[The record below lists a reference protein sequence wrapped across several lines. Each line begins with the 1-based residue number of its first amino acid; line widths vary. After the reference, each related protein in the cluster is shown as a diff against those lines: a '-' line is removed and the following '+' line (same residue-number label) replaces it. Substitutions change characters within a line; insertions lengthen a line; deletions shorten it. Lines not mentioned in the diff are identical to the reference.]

1 MNKYMCAWLKNVFAY
16 IKHDHKMV
24 VFSTETSSGDISLYG
39 YNKQKMADSMMQ
51 ESNESNNKP

>member
-1 MNKYMCAWLKNVFAY
+1 
-16 IKHDHKMV
+16 MV
-24 VFSTETSSGDISLYG
+24 VFSTQMSSGNISLLG

>member
-1 MNKYMCAWLKNVFAY
+1 MCAWLKNVFAY